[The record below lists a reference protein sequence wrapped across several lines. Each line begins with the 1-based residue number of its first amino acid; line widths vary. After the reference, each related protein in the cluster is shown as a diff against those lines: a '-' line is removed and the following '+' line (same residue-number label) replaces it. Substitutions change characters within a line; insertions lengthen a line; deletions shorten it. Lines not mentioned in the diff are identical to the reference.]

1 METQYKTLTEFAQ
14 EIDRR
19 ESAKLDLVVPANK
32 MEMISDGLMAIQ
44 GREFNINKV
53 AHGQIAE
60 KLGIPKRYYDTMPQ
74 VGGLREYNV
83 NAWLESNGKNYLTRT
98 LDGDM
103 RAMLSDRYKPLDN
116 FMVLNSFLPVLNE
129 AGQFSIKTSNLSET
143 RMYLQVIFPK
153 MEAAVTPGDIVQWG
167 ITLTNSEVGYG
178 AVDIS
183 TMVWR
188 LACSNGMIGSSVLR
202 RHHVGARIGVK
213 EEDYNLYADDTI
225 QADMKAFQLKMR
237 DTLKNATSEVEF
249 HKQLDKMKEAAGD
262 QITKPET
269 TVKNVTKHFNM
280 NESLSEL
287 ILGNMVEEKNF
298 TRWGLANGITA
309 LAHQIDETDRQYEVE
324 RLGNRLIDMG
334 SKEWEGLVA

>member
-1 METQYKTLTEFAQ
+1 METQYKTLTEFAH

-19 ESAKLDLVVPANK
+19 EASKLDLIVPARK
-32 MEMISDGLMAIQ
+32 MSLSQDDTMYIDG
-44 GREFNINKV
+44 RVFNVNQV

-60 KLGIPKRYYDTMPQ
+60 KLGIPKRYYDAMTQIPF
-74 VGGLREYNV
+74 LREHNV
-83 NAWLESNGKNYLTRT
+83 NAWLENSDKNYLART
-98 LDGDM
+98 LDGNM

-116 FMVLNSFLPVLNE
+116 FMVLRSFLPTLDE
-129 AGQFSIKTSNLSET
+129 AGEFTIRSSNLSDT

-225 QADMKAFQLKMR
+225 EADMHAFQLKMR
-237 DTLKNATSEVEF
+237 DTLKNAVSDVEF

-262 QITKPET
+262 EITKPET
-269 TVKNVTKHFNM
+269 VVTNVTKHFNM

-287 ILGNMVEEKNF
+287 ILTNMVKEKDF

-309 LAHQIDETDRQYEVE
+309 LAHQIDEADKQYEVE
-324 RLGNRLIDMG
+324 HLGARLIDMG
-334 SKEWEGLVA
+334 RKEWEGLVA

>member
-1 METQYKTLTEFAQ
+1 METQYKTLAEFTH
-14 EIDRR
+14 EIERIED
-19 ESAKLDLVVPANK
+19 SKQDLIVPARR
-32 MEMISDGLMAIQ
+32 MSLSQDDFMHIDGRIY
-44 GREFNINKV
+44 NINPV

-60 KLGIPKRYYDTMPQ
+60 KLGIPKRYYDAMPQ
-74 VGGLREYNV
+74 IPFLREHNV
-83 NAWLESNGKNYLTRT
+83 NAWLGNSDKNYMART
-98 LDGDM
+98 LDGNM

-167 ITLTNSEVGYG
+167 ITLTNSEVGQG

-237 DTLKNATSEVEF
+237 DTIKNAVSDVEF
-249 HKQLDKMKEAAGD
+249 HKYVDKMKEAAGD
-262 QITKPET
+262 EIAKPET
-269 TVKNVTKHFNM
+269 VVTNVTKHFNM

-287 ILGNMVEEKNF
+287 ILSNMVQEKNF

-309 LAHQIDETDRQYEVE
+309 LAHQIDEADKQYEVE
-324 RLGNRLIDMG
+324 RLGARLIDMG
-334 SKEWEGLVA
+334 RKEWEGLVA